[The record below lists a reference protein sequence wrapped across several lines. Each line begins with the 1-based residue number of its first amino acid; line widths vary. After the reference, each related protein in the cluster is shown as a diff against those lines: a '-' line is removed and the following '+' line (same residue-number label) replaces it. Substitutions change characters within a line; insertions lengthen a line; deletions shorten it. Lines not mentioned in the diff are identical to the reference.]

1 MWIRYT
7 GYIQTNMAVTW
18 PLVHTSTGTCQPHA
32 PRKRDGD
39 DRFTQLRK
47 LARMPRLETDTVMY
61 IHVLTCTCASLTTTL
76 TPFRASDA
84 AHFELSLEAL
94 GAGEGWCE
102 VHVHYWRFPQ
112 GGTGAPQ

>member
-47 LARMPRLETDTVMY
+47 LARMPGLETDTVML
-61 IHVLTCTCASLTTTL
+61 HVTPNVTCMHTCTCMYA
-76 TPFRASDA
+76 
-84 AHFELSLEAL
+84 
-94 GAGEGWCE
+94 
-102 VHVHYWRFPQ
+102 
-112 GGTGAPQ
+112 

>member
-18 PLVHTSTGTCQPHA
+18 PLVHTSTGTCQPHP

-47 LARMPRLETDTVMY
+47 LARMPGLETDTVICIPNNNHKFTDRMDA
-61 IHVLTCTCASLTTTL
+61 LREPGFPSLL
-76 TPFRASDA
+76 F
-84 AHFELSLEAL
+84 F
-94 GAGEGWCE
+94 
-102 VHVHYWRFPQ
+102 
-112 GGTGAPQ
+112 GGNN

>member
-18 PLVHTSTGTCQPHA
+18 PLVHTSTGTCQPHP

-47 LARMPRLETDTVMY
+47 LARMPGLETDT
-61 IHVLTCTCASLTTTL
+61 ITCH
-76 TPFRASDA
+76 DID
-84 AHFELSLEAL
+84 LEDRR
-94 GAGEGWCE
+94 GM
-102 VHVHYWRFPQ
+102 
-112 GGTGAPQ
+112 

>member
-47 LARMPRLETDTVMY
+47 LARMPRLETDTVIYACHDVMSVHDMY
-61 IHVLTCTCASLTTTL
+61 LCHDACHVCKKVYLPCTIWS
-76 TPFRASDA
+76 
-84 AHFELSLEAL
+84 
-94 GAGEGWCE
+94 
-102 VHVHYWRFPQ
+102 
-112 GGTGAPQ
+112 

>member
-18 PLVHTSTGTCQPHA
+18 PLVHTSTGTCQPHP

-47 LARMPRLETDTVMY
+47 LARMPGLETDTVMY
-61 IHVLTCTCASLTTTL
+61 LYAYHLSGYPRLVTSALPLSCAHTRGRIDS
-76 TPFRASDA
+76 RA
-84 AHFELSLEAL
+84 
-94 GAGEGWCE
+94 C
-102 VHVHYWRFPQ
+102 
-112 GGTGAPQ
+112 

>member
-18 PLVHTSTGTCQPHA
+18 PLVHTSTGTGTCQPHA

-47 LARMPRLETDTVMY
+47 LPPMPGLETDTDTV
-61 IHVLTCTCASLTTTL
+61 TCTSLDIDT
-76 TPFRASDA
+76 
-84 AHFELSLEAL
+84 
-94 GAGEGWCE
+94 
-102 VHVHYWRFPQ
+102 
-112 GGTGAPQ
+112 

>member
-18 PLVHTSTGTCQPHA
+18 PLVHTSTGTCQPHP

-47 LARMPRLETDTVMY
+47 LARMPGLETDTVTW
-61 IHVLTCTCASLTTTL
+61 HDDTERTE
-76 TPFRASDA
+76 ASD
-84 AHFELSLEAL
+84 
-94 GAGEGWCE
+94 
-102 VHVHYWRFPQ
+102 Q
-112 GGTGAPQ
+112 Q